1 MYKKKNEILDLI
13 NRGGKH
19 SRKTKKKSFQE
30 ECYFQNFSWKIYL
43 LKDANII
50 INSK

>member
-19 SRKTKKKSFQE
+19 SRKTKKKLSGRMLFSEFLMKNISFE
-30 ECYFQNFSWKIYL
+30 RCKHNYK
-43 LKDANII
+43 
-50 INSK
+50 NSK

>member
-19 SRKTKKKSFQE
+19 SRKTKKKKLSERMLFSEFLMENISFE
-30 ECYFQNFSWKIYL
+30 RCKHNYKL
-43 LKDANII
+43 
-50 INSK
+50 

>member
-19 SRKTKKKSFQE
+19 SRKTKKKAFRKNVIFRISHE
-30 ECYFQNFSWKIYL
+30 KY
-43 LKDANII
+43 II
-50 INSK
+50 